1 MSDSTKV
8 FICELVGAEARKAL
22 DLDGLKDVEVMTY
35 RIDLLDPRRSSENLR
50 SELQKLTGS
59 DDAVCI
65 FASESEL
72 TPLGKLPR
80 SYATI
85 LTKSCFEMV
94 AGPGMADALLSKGAY
109 LTIPGMLKR
118 WREMVQAHEIDRPQ
132 ERFAISEAVSEIVL
146 LDTGEGSELQSE
158 LEDFSKTV
166 GKPCSSMDVG
176 LDFLRLRMSRG
187 VSEARLLLEIERA
200 REEGANQARMRSDY
214 ALAFDLLERISQAT
228 EEEPVTGSIIDV
240 LNMLFTPTEVEYYA
254 FRPSGEFQLFDYEKG
269 SFARVNGG
277 LTPSLLQDA
286 NVWDEASSGFK
297 LKVENKGKVLGVAV
311 LRDLSFPEFRKEYL
325 NLASQLSVVF
335 GLAVANA
342 RAFRSL
348 RLSEAQVERALALES
363 TMLSISQGFF
373 GRADFD
379 RAVNE
384 ALGDVG
390 EAINCSRVL
399 LLQHSQEMTSLTC
412 THEWAAVGTAAI
424 RSSLSN
430 LPMNLQDWLMERAQH
445 EGTVRTL
452 NLSSMSS
459 EDKERLSLFSQGG
472 VSSMLMAA
480 VLVEGRRQGLVCLQ
494 RIGEGKPWEED
505 EASMFRFLAQN
516 LSVALQRRK
525 AQEDM
530 AKLTESVTM
539 SNKVL
544 RHDIRNELM
553 VLTGSLQLYD
563 MKKEERQLE
572 RAKRSAARLGETL
585 DHFKELDSFLQSSRA
600 LFSVDLRHTIAQV
613 MATHQVTYE
622 VLGEGRVQADFALSS
637 VIDNLVRNAMRHGNA
652 KSMTFSM
659 VREGGLA
666 QLTVADDGTGIP
678 EEARSKLFQEGF
690 SYGEK
695 RGTGLGLFWIK
706 KTMERYGGWVKL
718 VPSERG
724 ATFVLA
730 FHPIE

>member
-1 MSDSTKV
+1 
-8 FICELVGAEARKAL
+8 
-22 DLDGLKDVEVMTY
+22 
-35 RIDLLDPRRSSENLR
+35 
-50 SELQKLTGS
+50 
-59 DDAVCI
+59 
-65 FASESEL
+65 
-72 TPLGKLPR
+72 
-80 SYATI
+80 
-85 LTKSCFEMV
+85 
-94 AGPGMADALLSKGAY
+94 
-109 LTIPGMLKR
+109 
-118 WREMVQAHEIDRPQ
+118 
-132 ERFAISEAVSEIVL
+132 
-146 LDTGEGSELQSE
+146 
-158 LEDFSKTV
+158 
-166 GKPCSSMDVG
+166 
-176 LDFLRLRMSRG
+176 
-187 VSEARLLLEIERA
+187 
-200 REEGANQARMRSDY
+200 
-214 ALAFDLLERISQAT
+214 
-228 EEEPVTGSIIDV
+228 
-240 LNMLFTPTEVEYYA
+240 MLFTPTEVEYYA
-254 FRPSGEFQLFDYEKG
+254 FHPSGEFQLFDYEKG

-348 RLSEAQVERALALES
+348 RSSEAQVERALALES

-390 EAINCSRVL
+390 EAIDCSRVL

-412 THEWAAVGTAAI
+412 THEWAAAGTAAI
-424 RSSLSN
+424 RSSLSS

-452 NLSSMSS
+452 NLSSMSP

-480 VLVEGRRQGLVCLQ
+480 VLVEGRQQGLVCLQ
-494 RIGEGKPWEED
+494 RIGEEKPWKED
-505 EASMFRFLAQN
+505 ETSMLRFLAQN
-516 LSVALQRRK
+516 LSVASQRRK

-530 AKLTESVTM
+530 AKLAESVTM

-572 RAKRSAARLGETL
+572 RAKRSAARLTETL
-585 DHFKELDSFLQSSRA
+585 DHFKELDSFLQSSKA
-600 LFSVDLRHTIAQV
+600 LFPVDLRQAIVQV
-613 MATHQVTYE
+613 MATHQMAYE
-622 VLGEGRVQADFALSS
+622 VEGDAQVLADFALSS
-637 VIDNLVRNAMRHGNA
+637 VIDNLVRNSKRHGEA
-652 KSMTFSM
+652 TSITFSIKN
-659 VREGGLA
+659 EGGMV
-666 QLTVADDGTGIP
+666 QLIVADDGKGIP
-678 EEARSKLFQEGF
+678 EAARPKLFQEGF

-695 RGTGLGLFWIK
+695 RSTGLGLFWIK
-706 KTMERYGGWVKL
+706 KTMERYGGHVRL
-718 VPSERG
+718 LGSDAGAAFSLGFPS
-724 ATFVLA
+724 A
-730 FHPIE
+730 